1 LVFFGGGQ
9 EDDDDVTVEEMI
21 DYDNLSNFDFFFD
34 FFWGVGE
41 QEDDDDVTVE
51 EMIDYG
57 NLATGGATGK
67 GRTFF
72 F

>member
-1 LVFFGGGQ
+1 
-9 EDDDDVTVEEMI
+9 MI